1 MRYDS
6 ATDLIL
12 ANGSVSGNFATF
24 DIPGDNLGQL
34 NNIMPSIDLSGN
46 NDVLNGFSLYT
57 PGNPTPQGTIVNYL
71 FSTKSSTI
79 VYLASV
85 GGTVGANIAYSYDA
99 IMWTPANIANGLY
112 NGFASNTSMVLAL
125 GSSLLYSTNG
135 VTWTVSSSAQDII
148 GDGIITA
155 AAWNGSYWIA
165 VGYNSSSTICVKSD
179 DGISWTSV
187 GNLTTLITHRIND
200 IKYANGLWITGGAG
214 ANSVAHSVDGMAW
227 YSSSSGNMIINA
239 GSATS
244 ILYTRDR
251 WFMGVTGGNE
261 MACLAISYDGK
272 LWLPSASAFE
282 VLPSVTSLA
291 TNGSV
296 IVATGNSVMYSKDA
310 GVSWIV
316 STTISTIIPDQTISS
331 VAWTGSSF
339 LVGSSSGITAT
350 SPDGI
355 QWSSLPPTTFSTGN
369 PITGFAT
376 FTNTFGTLPCVEV
389 QSTTPVTLTGNK
401 TLYIKHAKTAMDS
414 ALTFFLQY
422 VASLTT
428 QGMLPNTTPGFQNQS
443 YANKNLLP
451 SNITEG
457 GTFTIGTTTITP
469 TLKGVYNPAT
479 SYELGDLVYYPD
491 ASGSLNMCL
500 IGPDVRGPSYS
511 HVTGAEPVEDP
522 LTSPYWSVLINRG
535 WNTWTYDSLI
545 DLALNTTDISSN
557 VIFCDSNLNV
567 SDFDTYPAN
576 LAIQL
581 GPTALQGFTLFGSGI
596 NQQTRISTLGYAMTS
611 SGAVYALTLNKV
623 PSPSSNPLYVKN
635 GLANFLTLN
644 TSAFANYLSLSLS
657 SANTV
662 LLNTTLQTTVEAVSS
677 NSASLT
683 VLTDA
688 ISTISTRY
696 PSQTIVSYVYD
707 IGDQLQM
714 CISEYSVG
722 LQIYENDVSL
732 GNAVRIP
739 LTRNNLLGITSTINA
754 ISSEVA
760 TAGSFIQLSDSTNA
774 ALSLSTITGYT
785 DSIRRTNS
793 LYNNIIIPS
802 DIGYSVVTGV
812 NYLQVFPNP
821 LSALTLNGDFTV
833 EWVTVNSL
841 ATDYNVNPPWEFS
854 GIFQLGSSLNFSAY
868 KSTWVNP
875 LIGGGVIAGPNLSNP
890 DATPPYLNYS
900 IGSNQQN
907 HFAWVRS
914 GSNLKFYIN
923 GLSVY
928 SATVPTTP
936 IPGSNLAI
944 GNSPGNGSPHW
955 QGGLRNFRV
964 DTTAIYTANFNTDST
979 ITSFAESVFTSNLSP
994 LSTTVVCL
1002 PMNQAVIFNDFSPLH
1017 SAVSTIGQQMSSTT
1031 LAYST
1036 MITPF
1041 TQVPVGSGFMTIP
1054 PFPKNAAMVAW
1065 AYPETS
1071 VTATWLASAGATSY
1085 TVNFYYSTTNTT
1097 TGGTLLE
1104 TVEATGEAA
1113 TTTTAIANALF
1124 IYAVVCANN
1133 EVGSSIYVSTG
1144 NVYVDQPPTDV
1155 QISPW
1160 TSGETSMTATWT
1172 DAPNE
1177 ISFTV
1182 SFYTNTT
1189 DSTSG
1194 GTLLQT
1200 ITGVTGTSKAS
1211 TSPLVYGKYYYA
1223 TVFGVTNVGNT
1234 TTTTS
1239 TNAVQFL
1246 PLPLNPSA
1254 VTMPA
1259 VPANTNAITT
1269 TWTASSY
1276 SESYTVSFYTNP
1288 TNVVTGGTLVETLTD
1303 ITGTTASTTAAL
1315 TEAGYYYAVVSG
1327 VNSTGSSSPV
1337 SATAA
1342 TFYTPACGPVT
1353 NAAVTPYTTGA
1364 TSITVTW
1371 TTAPFATSYIVRF
1384 FTNSTNSTVGGSSF
1398 QLFNSVSGSA
1408 TSQTTTTSIT
1418 QGMYYY
1424 AEIQGINVNKNSET
1438 VRTSV
1443 IWAVA
1448 APAAPTGVTMTTWA
1462 TGNTTVRV
1470 SWTAATRATTYT
1482 VSFYSVATNTTTGG
1496 TLLQTITDI
1505 SGTFCL
1511 TTTALAPGSYYYAIV
1526 TAVNT
1531 TGSSPTASSTNAA
1544 FYNPILPPPSTIS
1557 VAINSLTLSSSWVA
1571 SPDTY
1576 GIPTYTVA
1584 FYTNTTGFQT
1594 GGTLLRTIPDISSL
1608 TTETTFDA
1616 LSYRNFYYATVV
1628 GSVPGLSSIA
1638 TSTTTSAFFLPTPF
1652 VPTYI
1657 NSLSYWFDA
1666 ADDTSLVRSG
1676 VEVLGWTNKGLVTG
1690 SATPSDIMTIGSPMN
1705 SLNTVYLETGK
1716 FMTLPSYTGSV
1727 TGTSMFVV
1735 MKATYNL
1742 EPSTGYYPITNS
1754 SGPALDIVA
1763 SSSNVFY
1770 SQNSGSVTYLNS
1782 NTTNLSTFTTPFILC
1797 SVQNGTTTLPS
1808 GLWNNGSNVARSTGT
1823 TSSSTTFTDL
1833 TLGSSSA
1840 SGISFEVGEVIIYTS
1855 NLPYTHRQAVE
1866 GYLAWKWGL
1875 QTSLPNNH
1883 PFRTHTSLL
1892 CPLALPGLQ
1901 MWLDATDP
1909 YATGQDLVDGANVVA
1924 WNDKSGKGR
1933 NATLQTTGAGTI
1945 TSSESAINNL
1955 SAIHFNSPGGFGVR
1969 GNATV
1974 PSGTF
1979 SSNYTTFTV
1988 YKINSLTGQDAFL
2001 SLLSRT
2007 QTLYQQYGETR
2018 FVANNSV
2025 GDSSTNSNNWI
2036 ATSNLNLNML
2046 TTYVNYPGGSNIVF
2060 SENLNGLPLSLLQ
2073 GGRYTVPSG
2082 TITDSTSLIHLTN
2095 INTTVNYSMIDIRY
2109 CEVLVFNYDLSYL
2122 QRQQVEGYLAL
2133 KWGIQQDLPLY
2144 HPFKGA
2150 SVGFLNPTSAPGLTL
2165 WLDASDPLGN
2175 GTVPASGVLPT
2186 WVDKSGKGLHATTT
2200 GTPQYNSNT
2209 KAISFNG
2216 SQFYSSIYRG
2226 APTESAFMVVSFTN
2240 PGTTGNQYPLASAH
2254 TLRAVT
2260 LYSHSIYLQNQQGN
2274 NAAWT
2279 NPNGTANLTANSN
2292 LLFNYTHGN
2301 TSNTARIYAN
2311 GTVGGNIT
2319 GIFSP
2324 LADSTL
2330 SIGAFNGGGYG
2341 MTGTISELIMY
2352 NTALSTQDRQNIEGY
2367 LAWKWGLQSQLPAAH
2382 PYATEPRNLVYPNVN
2397 LTPPYPP
2404 MPMSQFPGVQVWLDG
2419 ADPLG
2424 TGATATTTTTWYDK
2438 SGLGQNAV
2446 MSNTYGSAGG
2456 GILTASNT
2464 AQGQGMVVPLSTA
2477 GRALVPAN
2485 TFLNAI
2491 SYFIVYRSLTQGD
2504 EIPVSRGS
2512 QGNPWVGPFTTTF
2525 NAALYIAGADGVG
2538 NYYPFPSTYQPTT
2551 CILHMSIDQFKNKY
2565 SYSINGVGTNVAT
2578 TPWTPSDPLNV
2589 LHFFDRI
2596 LNGNINERGGC
2607 QFNGIV
2613 HEILVFNRAFS
2624 TEQRMAMEGY
2634 LASKWKLQ
2642 SILPPIHS
2650 YKTLSPVV
2658 GPTYAFSPECLPN
2671 LQLWLDGSD
2680 PLATGVSP
2688 RTGFLVNTWYDKS
2701 GRMNHAVGSNSP
2713 SLTANGILFNGSN
2726 QSYVSPYT
2734 AGSAAETGFI
2744 IVNMTHPVNN
2754 CPFITGTSSNTS
2766 RQLWGQISGAFAFGN
2781 SSNANSYTN
2790 MNTANSYNTTYILS
2804 YTYNLSGFVVYEN
2817 GVKIGESTSNLAS
2830 FLGVGAGS
2838 SNQTVI
2844 GSSVPGNTVNGR
2856 VSWMFGTISE
2866 VIIYN
2871 SRIPSLQRQDIEGY
2885 LAWKWGINNK
2895 LQATHPHYYQP
2906 PENIT
2911 SFNTAAPIAPQ
2922 NLVLENAWGTGLSVS
2937 WTPNSNAEFYQFILN
2952 GSSMT
2957 PGVQTISNATFS
2969 GLTSDTSYTI
2979 QVVAKNSY
2987 GSASEFITA
2996 STTSNFNP
3004 TTFSGVQAWY
3014 DANDIMGNGTAI
3026 AHGTAIS
3033 TWYDKSGNA
3042 RNFIATGSPVVRN
3055 SVQNSLPGIYIS
3067 GYTGQTPPQY
3077 YTSAIPVRTFASNM
3091 SWFAVYSHST
3101 SCPNP
3106 IIVNRIITGTT
3117 WGNPMVY
3124 VGSNFYITG
3133 ANSGPGTL
3141 FTTSYNTQNFTPSL
3155 LNMNLTQSPGTS
3167 FSGFTN
3173 GSPISFSGAG
3183 TFAAAGDSG
3192 DTLILGTIANRF
3204 NAGFNGFFHEVL
3216 VYNTPLT
3223 LAERQTVE
3231 GYLAWK
3237 WGLQNQ
3243 LPPFH
3248 MYASVAPS
3256 STTSLAGLPFPQTF
3270 PGLQLWLDA
3279 ADPLGTGV
3287 VPDDGAI
3294 LTYLADKS
3302 GNAYKTT
3309 FETRNSLLGVYY
3321 NNEALTIKPT
3331 GTYTAGTYP
3340 YVTPMTTAATGI
3352 MSRIPPT
3359 TFIGA
3364 MTVFVVYNSYANG
3377 QAPLF
3382 TRTISPGPGQVGNM
3396 GNPVDNQGTTFNI
3409 GSNNATTI
3417 GSGHSFYSPSISMQ
3431 NVNIN
3436 QRTGT
3441 FSIMSNGSSTYSS
3454 KFTTTPSDGGSL
3466 FSLFARGDVGSGFLP
3481 ANLNEA
3487 LVFNTVLRRK
3497 ERQLMEG
3504 YLAWKWGIQS
3514 QLPVTHPY
3522 YYSAIYVMTELV
3534 LSGATP
3540 TTITLSWGGSV
3551 GMGAYYYGVNDVPVT
3566 PLEDNGLKNK
3576 SVTFGGLST
3585 ANDYN
3590 FSITYDGISGSGT
3603 VGFSITAADYLV
3615 ASIGNPLLYLS
3626 ASDYSGAGSWLDKS
3640 PNGNDADIEVGTIAK
3655 NAVGNGIVLNG
3666 SSYWVT
3672 PDLNVGSVWSF
3683 SVWYKNTTSTNGI
3696 PTYSCIFAQEST
3708 PVNVHNIIFGDA
3720 GNGYIEIGFMDGAAW
3735 RTHGSVSSYYT
3746 PNTWINTIA
3755 TWNGTTLN
3763 IYINGTRIA
3772 STTPGGTSSAIGG
3785 GRYIIGNRFAT
3796 TQAYRVIGQIGEIR
3810 VYNTALSATN
3820 VGILYNGTRNTF
3832 LT

>member
-1 MRYDS
+1 MRYDA

-57 PGNPTPQGTIVNYL
+57 PGNPTSQGTIVKYL

-85 GGTVGANIAYSYDA
+85 GGTVGTNIAYSYDA
-99 IMWTPANIANGLY
+99 ITWTPANIANGLY
-112 NGFASNTSMVLAL
+112 NGFASNPSILLAL
-125 GSSLLYSTNG
+125 GTSLLFSTNG
-135 VTWTVSSSAQDII
+135 VTWTISSSAQQII
-148 GDGIITA
+148 GDGSATA

-165 VGYNSSSTICVKSD
+165 VGYNSSSTFCVKSD
-179 DGISWTSV
+179 DGMLWESV
-187 GNLTTLITHRIND
+187 GNLTTLITHGIND
-200 IKYANGLWITGGAG
+200 IKYANNLWIACGNG
-214 ANSVAHSVDGMAW
+214 ANSVAHSVDGVAW
-227 YSSSSGNMIINA
+227 YSSSSGNMIVNA

-244 ILYTRDR
+244 IVYTRGQ
-251 WFMGVTGGNE
+251 WFMGVRGGNE
-261 MACLAISYDGK
+261 MASLAISYDGK
-272 LWLPSASAFE
+272 FWLPSAAAFE

-291 TNGSV
+291 TNGSI
-296 IVATGNSVMYSKDA
+296 IVATGNSVMYSTDA
-310 GVSWIV
+310 GLSWVV
-316 STTISTIIPDQTISS
+316 STTISTIIPDQTFTS
-331 VAWTGSSF
+331 VAWNGSSF

-369 PITGFAT
+369 PISGFAT
-376 FTNTFGTLPCVEV
+376 FTNSFGTLPCVEV
-389 QSTTPVTLTGNK
+389 QSTTPITLTANK

-443 YANKNLLP
+443 YVNKNILP

-469 TLKGVYNPAT
+469 TLKGVYNPET

-491 ASGSLNMCL
+491 ENGSLNMCL

-511 HVTGAEPVEDP
+511 HVVGAEPVEDP

-545 DLALNTTDISSN
+545 DLALNTTNISTN

-567 SDFDTYPAN
+567 EPFDTYPAN

-581 GPTALQGFTLFGSGI
+581 GPTALQGYTLFGSGI

-623 PSPSSNPLYVKN
+623 PSASSDPLYVKN

-696 PSQTIVSYVYD
+696 PSQTIVSYVYG

-722 LQIYENDVSL
+722 LQIYQNDVSL

-754 ISSEVA
+754 ISSEVT

-821 LSALTLNGDFTV
+821 LSALTLNDDFTV

-841 ATDYNVNPPWEFS
+841 SNTDYNVHPAWES
-854 GIFQLGSSLNFSAY
+854 GGIFQQGTSLNFSSY
-868 KSTWVNP
+868 KGTWINP
-875 LIGGGVIAGPNLSNP
+875 LTGGGVIAGPNLSNP

-907 HFAWVRS
+907 HFAWVRN
-914 GSNLKFYIN
+914 GSNLKFYVN

-964 DTTAIYTANFNTDST
+964 DTTAIYTENFNTVST

-1017 SAVSTIGQQMSSTT
+1017 NAVSTIGQQMSSTT

-1041 TQVPVGSGFMTIP
+1041 TQVPVDSGFMTIP
-1054 PFPKNAAMVAW
+1054 PFPKNVAMVAW
-1065 AYPETS
+1065 AYPETYVS
-1071 VTATWLASAGATSY
+1071 ASWTASAGATSY
-1085 TVNFYYSTTNTT
+1085 TVDFYYSTTNTT

-1104 TVEATGEAA
+1104 SVTVVDVYAVTS
-1113 TTTTAIANALF
+1113 TAIANGLF

-1160 TSGETSMTATWT
+1160 TNGETSMTATWT

-1189 DSTSG
+1189 DSTSD

-1200 ITGVTGTSKAS
+1200 ITGVTGTSQTTS
-1211 TSPLVYGKYYYA
+1211 SPLVYGKYYYA

-1246 PLPLNPSA
+1246 PLPLNPTGVSM
-1254 VTMPA
+1254 TS
-1259 VPANTNAITT
+1259 VPANTNAITA
-1269 TWTASSY
+1269 TWVASSY
-1276 SESYTVSFYTNP
+1276 SDSYTVSFYTNP

-1303 ITGTTASTTAAL
+1303 VIGTTATTTATL
-1315 TEAGYYYAVVSG
+1315 TEAGYYYAVVTG
-1327 VNSTGSSSPV
+1327 VNSTGSSIPV
-1337 SATAA
+1337 SATTA
-1342 TFYTPACGPVT
+1342 TFYTPACGAVT
-1353 NAAVTPYTTGA
+1353 NADMAPYITGS
-1364 TSITVTW
+1364 TSVSVSW

-1398 QLFNSVSGSA
+1398 QLFSSVSGSA

-1448 APAAPTGVTMTTWA
+1448 EPAAPTAVTMTTW
-1462 TGNTTVRV
+1462 TEGNTTVRV
-1470 SWTAATRATTYT
+1470 SWTSAARATTYT

-1496 TLLQTITDI
+1496 TLLQTITDV

-1511 TTTALAPGSYYYAIV
+1511 TTTALVPGSYYYAIV

-1571 SPDTY
+1571 SPATY
-1576 GIPTYTVA
+1576 GTPTYTVA
-1584 FYTNTTGFQT
+1584 FYENTTGLAT
-1594 GGTLLRTIPDISSL
+1594 GGTLLRTIPDINSL
-1608 TTETTFDA
+1608 TTETTFDK

-1638 TSTTTSAFFLPTPF
+1638 TSTMNSAFFLPTPF

-1657 NSLSYWFDA
+1657 DNLSYWFDA
-1666 ADDTSLVRSG
+1666 ADEASLIRSG
-1676 VEVLGWTNKGLVTG
+1676 VEIIDWTNKGLVTG
-1690 SATPSDIMTIGSPMN
+1690 SATSSDIMKIGSPMN
-1705 SLNTVYLETGK
+1705 SLNTVQLETGK

-1754 SGPALDIVA
+1754 SGPALDIEA
-1763 SSSNVFY
+1763 SSSNVYY

-1823 TSSSTTFTDL
+1823 TSSSTTFTNL

-1840 SGISFEVGEVIIYTS
+1840 SGMPFELAEVIIYTS

-1883 PFRTHTSLL
+1883 PFRSHTSLL

-1909 YATGQDLVDGANVVA
+1909 YASGQDLVDGANVVA

-1933 NATLQTTGAGTI
+1933 NATLQTTGSGTI

-1988 YKINSLTGQDAFL
+1988 YKINSLTGQDASL
-2001 SLLSRT
+2001 SLLSRA
-2007 QTLYQQYGETR
+2007 QTLYQQNGETR
-2018 FVANNSV
+2018 YVANTQVS
-2025 GDSSTNSNNWI
+2025 DTATNSNNWI

-2082 TITDSTSLIHLTN
+2082 TITDSTSIIHLTN
-2095 INTTVNYSMIDIRY
+2095 INTIANYSMIDIRY
-2109 CEVLVFNYDLSYL
+2109 CEVLVFNYDLTYL

-2144 HPFKGA
+2144 HPYRFSTPA
-2150 SVGFLNPTSAPGLTL
+2150 FLNPTSAPGLTL

-2240 PGTTGNQYPLASAH
+2240 PGTFGNQYPLASAH

-2260 LYSHSIYLQNQQGN
+2260 LYNHSIYLQNQQGN

-2319 GIFSP
+2319 GMFSP
-2324 LADSTL
+2324 LADSQL
-2330 SIGAFNGGGYG
+2330 SIGAMNGGGYG

-2352 NTALSTQDRQNIEGY
+2352 NTALSTRDRQDIEGY
-2367 LAWKWGLQSQLPAAH
+2367 LAWKWGLESQLPAGH

-2397 LTPPYPP
+2397 LTPAYPP

-2424 TGATATTTTTWYDK
+2424 TGEKVTTATTWYDK

-2464 AQGQGMVVPLSTA
+2464 AEGQGMVVPLSTA

-2491 SYFIVYRSLTQGD
+2491 SYFIVYRSLTATLE

-2525 NAALYIAGADGVG
+2525 GATLYIAGADGVG

-2565 SYSINGVGTNVAT
+2565 SYSLNGVGANPTT

-2589 LHFFDRI
+2589 LHFFDRV
-2596 LNGNINERGGC
+2596 LNGNFNERGGC

-2613 HEILVFNRAFS
+2613 HEILVFNRPFT

-2642 SILPPIHS
+2642 YLLPPIHS
-2650 YKTLSPVV
+2650 YKVLSPLV
-2658 GPTYAFSPECLPN
+2658 GPTYAFTPECLPN

-2688 RTGFLVNTWYDKS
+2688 RTGFFVDTWYDKS
-2701 GRMNHAVGSNSP
+2701 GKMNHAVGSNSP
-2713 SLTANGILFNGSN
+2713 SLTATGISFNGSN

-2734 AGSAAETGFI
+2734 ANSRNETGFLL
-2744 IVNMTHPVNN
+2744 VNLKQ
-2754 CPFITGTSSNTS
+2754 FSSLLAGTSATGSRVFSGGYSTHWNIGPTS
-2766 RQLWGQISGAFAFGN
+2766 QLYSTFG
-2781 SSNANSYTN
+2781 T
-2790 MNTANSYNTTYILS
+2790 TPYNTMTLVS
-2804 YTYNLSGFVVYEN
+2804 YTYNYSSVSVYQNGALLGSFTTNVSSYLS
-2817 GVKIGESTSNLAS
+2817 S
-2830 FLGVGAGS
+2830 GS
-2838 SNQTVI
+2838 SNPTLI
-2844 GSSVPGNTVNGR
+2844 GVNCPGNIVGGYPAWI
-2856 VSWMFGTISE
+2856 SGTISE
-2866 VIIYN
+2866 IIIYN
-2871 SRIPSLQRQDIEGY
+2871 SALPSLQRQDVEGF
-2885 LAWKWGINNK
+2885 LAWKWGINNS
-2895 LQATHPHYYQP
+2895 LPTTHPHYYQP
-2906 PENIT
+2906 PENIA

-2937 WTPNSNAEFYQFILN
+2937 WTPDSNAEFYQFILD
-2952 GSSMT
+2952 GSSIT
-2957 PGVQTISNATFS
+2957 PGVQSISNATFS
-2969 GLTSDTSYTI
+2969 GLASDTSYTI

-3004 TTFSGVQAWY
+3004 TTISGVQAWY

-3033 TWYDKSGNA
+3033 TWYDKSGKA
-3042 RNFIATGSPVVRN
+3042 RNFTATGSPVLRTA
-3055 SVQNSLPGIYIS
+3055 VQNSLPGIYIS

-3077 YTSAIPVRTFASNM
+3077 YTSAIPVGTFASNM
-3091 SWFAVYSHST
+3091 SWFAVYVHST

-3106 IIVNRIITGTT
+3106 IIVNRIISGTT
-3117 WGNPMVY
+3117 WGNPMIY
-3124 VGSNFYITG
+3124 TNSNFYITG
-3133 ANSGPGTL
+3133 ANSSLGTP

-3173 GSPISFSGAG
+3173 GNPISFSGNG
-3183 TFAAAGDSG
+3183 TLHAAGDSG
-3192 DTLILGTIANRF
+3192 DTLILGTSANRY

-3223 LAERQTVE
+3223 VAERQTVE

-3256 STTSLAGLPFPQTF
+3256 STTSLANLPFPQTLT
-3270 PGLQLWLDA
+3270 GLQLWLDA

-3287 VPDDGAI
+3287 APDDGAI

-3309 FETRNSLLGVYY
+3309 FETQNSLQGVYY
-3321 NNEALTIKPT
+3321 NNQALTVKPT
-3331 GTYTAGTYP
+3331 GTYTAGAYP

-3382 TRTISPGPGQVGNM
+3382 TRTISPGPGQVGNI

-3409 GSNNATTI
+3409 GSNNATTFNT
-3417 GSGHSFYSPSISMQ
+3417 GQSFYSPSTTMR

-3436 QRTGT
+3436 QRAGT
-3441 FSIMSNGSSTYSS
+3441 FSILSNGSSTYSGRA
-3454 KFTTTPSDGGSL
+3454 TVTPSDGGSL

-3504 YLAWKWGIQS
+3504 YLAWKWGIQAE
-3514 QLPVTHPY
+3514 LPLTHLFY
-3522 YYSAIYVMTELV
+3522 NTSIYDMAQIEIY
-3534 LSGATP
+3534 GATS
-3540 TTITLSWGGSV
+3540 TSITLSWIGTIGV
-3551 GMGAYYYGVNDVPVT
+3551 AAYYYAVNDVPVT
-3566 PLEDNGLKNK
+3566 PLEDNGLISKR
-3576 SVTFGGLST
+3576 VTFGGLST
-3585 ANDYN
+3585 ENDYN
-3590 FSITYDGISGSGT
+3590 FGITFDGVGGVAT
-3603 VGFSITAADYLV
+3603 VGFSITAADYLI
-3615 ASIGNPLLYLS
+3615 ASIGNPLVNLS
-3626 ASDYSGAGSWLDKS
+3626 ASAYSGSGAWFDKS
-3640 PNGNDADIEVGTIAK
+3640 PNEYDAELQVGTISK
-3655 NAVGNGIVLNG
+3655 NAAGNGIVLNG
-3666 SSYWVT
+3666 SSYLAF
-3672 PDLNVGSVWSF
+3672 PDVNLGNSWTF

-3696 PTYSCIFAQEST
+3696 PIYSCILSQEAT
-3708 PVNVHNIIFGDA
+3708 PANVYNLIFGDGGDGFIIVA
-3720 GNGYIEIGFMDGAAW
+3720 FMDGSNW
-3735 RTHGSVSSYYT
+3735 RSSGSISSYYT
-3746 PNTWINTIA
+3746 PNTWINTIG
-3755 TWNGTTLN
+3755 TWDGTTIK
-3763 IYINGTRIA
+3763 IYINGTLVKSVA
-3772 STTPGGTSSAIGG
+3772 PGGTVVNTGK
-3785 GRYIIGNRFAT
+3785 GRYIIGNRFTT
-3796 TQAYRVIGQIGEIR
+3796 TQAYRVIGEIGEIR
-3810 VYNTALSATN
+3810 MYNTALSATN